1 MNAKKLKPVYE
12 MMRDEVENEYLERLF
27 ESRRIG
33 NNPPKDARFTALTIA
48 LQTVES
54 LRRIAKTRE
63 LKSTGRRSDLIQRI
77 VVSIEGQ

>member
-12 MMRDEVENEYLERLF
+12 MMRDEVENEYLKRLF

-33 NNPPKDARFTALTIA
+33 NNPPKDARFAALTIA
-48 LQTVES
+48 LQMVES

-63 LKSTGRRSDLIQRI
+63 LKSTGTSKRPDSANSRFD
-77 VVSIEGQ
+77 